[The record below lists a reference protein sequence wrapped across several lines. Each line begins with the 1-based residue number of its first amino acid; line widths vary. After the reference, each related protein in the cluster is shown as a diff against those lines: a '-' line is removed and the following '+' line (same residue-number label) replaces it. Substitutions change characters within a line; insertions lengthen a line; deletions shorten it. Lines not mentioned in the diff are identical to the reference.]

1 MVKNVIDIQEYK
13 EKKKQNINDILN
25 DIDTISYRMT
35 KFTKNL
41 SDIDKTRTIK
51 IIKQDDM
58 TDEELDII
66 LDLYIEYHDGSIYR
80 DDEIIGN
87 ILGRKG
93 SGLVTILI
101 HDKELLEN
109 KYIDFKIILKENIFE
124 RKRIERF
131 EMIIKEK

>member
-25 DIDTISYRMT
+25 DIDKISYRMT

-41 SDIDKTRTIK
+41 SDIDKTRTVK
-51 IIKQDDM
+51 IIKQDNM
-58 TDEELDII
+58 TDEELNII

-80 DDEIIGN
+80 DDEIVGN

-101 HDKELLEN
+101 YDKELLEN
-109 KYIDFKIILKENIFE
+109 KCIDFKIVLKENIFE

>member
-1 MVKNVIDIQEYK
+1 MIKNVIDIQEYR

-25 DIDTISYRMT
+25 DIDEISYRMT
-35 KFTKNL
+35 KFTKSL

-51 IIKQDDM
+51 IVKQDDM

-66 LDLYIEYHDGSIYR
+66 LDLYIEYRDGSIYR
-80 DDEIIGN
+80 DDEVVGN

-109 KYIDFKIILKENIFE
+109 KCIDFKIVLKENIFE

>member
-51 IIKQDDM
+51 IIKQDDV

-109 KYIDFKIILKENIFE
+109 KCIDFKIVLKENIFE